1 MEDILKLVNK
11 TNPAITQEKLVEML
25 KYSTPATV
33 KIMLNIAKER

>member
-1 MEDILKLVNK
+1 MEDILKLVKK
-11 TNPAITQEKLVEML
+11 TNPTITQEKLVEML